1 MAAKE
6 RIFIMPVIEIKNEK
20 LTVGIDTFGAELKY
34 VNGYVGT
41 KFMWP
46 GEVGVW
52 KSTAPILFPFCG
64 FFKDDT
70 YEFRGKE
77 YHLKGNGFANIK
89 EFEVNLISDTKA
101 EFSLLPDEETL
112 NGYPFDFAFKVVFEL
127 VGNRLKT
134 DYVITNNGD
143 DIMPFGVGG
152 HEGYYCPEGIEE
164 YEVHFEK
171 SVEGLVKDNVVLSG
185 GGKVVPLKYEY
196 FTGSLL
202 FFENPEFSSA
212 TLVHTKSNKKVHV
225 DFKGSNHFLVW
236 SKPGAKFLC
245 LEPWY
250 SYQISTYPN
259 RDLEKVSGIVILPAG
274 ETFVAPHWAEFSE

>member
-1 MAAKE
+1 
-6 RIFIMPVIEIKNEK
+6 MPVIEIKNEK

-34 VNGYVGT
+34 VNGYGGT

-101 EFSLLPDEETL
+101 EFLLLPDEETV

-134 DYVITNNGD
+134 DYVITNNGN

-152 HEGYYCPEGIEE
+152 HEGYYCPEGIE
-164 YEVHFEK
+164 
-171 SVEGLVKDNVVLSG
+171 
-185 GGKVVPLKYEY
+185 
-196 FTGSLL
+196 
-202 FFENPEFSSA
+202 NPGYASSRC
-212 TLVHTKSNKKVHV
+212 LYIR
-225 DFKGSNHFLVW
+225 DFLVMQNIGGICF
-236 SKPGAKFLC
+236 GANLINITVY
-245 LEPWY
+245 LL
-250 SYQISTYPN
+250 QIQIGVCRGVTLKSIEVTFYN
-259 RDLEKVSGIVILPAG
+259 HAVLFKEISIISVSLSDRLRLRHSDVG
-274 ETFVAPHWAEFSE
+274 EG